1 MTSPLSEID
10 DPGEYNQRRRIRA
23 IHDARERVFEQ
34 RRRGLDLRAR
44 GVIGQRQYRDI
55 LRESVESFILEIEQL
70 LRRYQADAEPNLDA
84 DSDVP
89 PPPWYLEDVDLGIMR
104 LPPDAQE
111 LVFDGL
117 LSVVEA
123 PDPFV
128 REWEERPDAPAGFEG
143 HPLAKTETKHREIQ
157 IREGILLNA
166 VRAGMQFLGDV
177 GLDVEMGDGVRD
189 AGFDYSDILDEGP
202 PKNNAP
208 QLEVDGGSGNPEDG
222 GE

>member
-44 GVIGQRQYRDI
+44 GVISQRQYRDI

-84 DSDVP
+84 DSDVRP
-89 PPPWYLEDVDLGIMR
+89 PSWYLQDVDLGVMA
-104 LPPDAQE
+104 LPPDGREA
-111 LVFDGL
+111 VFDGL

-128 REWEERPDAPAGFEG
+128 REWEERPEAPAGFEG
-143 HPLAKTETKHREIQ
+143 HPLAETETKHREIQ
-157 IREGILLNA
+157 IREQILLNA
-166 VRAGMQFLGDV
+166 VRAGMQFLSEV
-177 GLDVEMGDGVRD
+177 GMD
-189 AGFDYSDILDEGP
+189 AELEDSTPTATFRELEETDLTTEGS
-202 PKNNAP
+202 
-208 QLEVDGGSGNPEDG
+208 EVPVDDRA
-222 GE
+222 

>member
-1 MTSPLSEID
+1 MSSPLSEID

-44 GVIGQRQYRDI
+44 GAISQRQYRDI

-84 DSDVP
+84 DSDVRP
-89 PPPWYLEDVDLGIMR
+89 PSWYLHDVELGRMA
-104 LPPDAQE
+104 LPPHSQE

-117 LSVVEA
+117 LSVVET

-128 REWEERPDAPAGFEG
+128 REWQERPEAPAGFEG

-157 IREGILLNA
+157 IREQILLNA
-166 VRAGMQFLGDV
+166 VRAGMQFLSEI
-177 GLDVEMGDGVRD
+177 GLDAELKDSTQTKTFRELEQTEVLE
-189 AGFDYSDILDEGP
+189 SDM
-202 PKNNAP
+202 
-208 QLEVDGGSGNPEDG
+208 EVPVDDRG
-222 GE
+222 